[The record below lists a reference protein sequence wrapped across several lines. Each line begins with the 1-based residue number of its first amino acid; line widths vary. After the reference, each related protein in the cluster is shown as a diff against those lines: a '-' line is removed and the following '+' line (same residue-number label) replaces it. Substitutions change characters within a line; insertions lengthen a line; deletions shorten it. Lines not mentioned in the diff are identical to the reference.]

1 MYDLT
6 FAILPGITPDEFIT
20 QLTLSLPL
28 KKDKNIHK
36 CNCTLVGGL
45 CLPPNYRNDVGIS
58 YPITPSAQAHIV
70 RFPESDKDVDSAF
83 FKEHFEAS
91 AYMCTVSFLSQLQGR
106 SKEFQLIGS
115 KPF

>member
-1 MYDLT
+1 M
-6 FAILPGITPDEFIT
+6 
-20 QLTLSLPL
+20 
-28 KKDKNIHK
+28 

-70 RFPESDKDVDSAF
+70 RFPDSDKDIDSAF

-91 AYMCTVSFLSQLQGR
+91 AYMCTVSFFFL
-106 SKEFQLIGS
+106 
-115 KPF
+115 